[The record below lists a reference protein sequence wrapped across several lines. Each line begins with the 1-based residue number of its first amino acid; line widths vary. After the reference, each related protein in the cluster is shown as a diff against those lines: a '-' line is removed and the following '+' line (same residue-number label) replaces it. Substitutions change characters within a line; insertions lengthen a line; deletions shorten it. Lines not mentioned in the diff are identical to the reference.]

1 MNDTSRRSS
10 QVSFNDAEL
19 DSFTNVDDIFK
30 KLNIS
35 QIQQLTKKYKSVIDS
50 TKNDLHNLVGSKY
63 RDLIKIAE
71 DIDDIYQTSNDIDS
85 RIQQLSYK
93 PTKFG
98 SIYLDNYGKFD
109 SYCRKQ
115 NTLTTKKET
124 RAIVVRNVINKKLN
138 KLDQKI
144 RLGSSPLVH
153 TSNFIYYSKVY
164 YTIET
169 LFKDIIEKD
178 ESIRL
183 YFFQL
188 KSNLNDYLELELSRY
203 NLPESIVHAND
214 KFRPSQ
220 RLNTNDLV
228 MNNSQILLQDDFDID
243 YEVDDDELDDG
254 NDDDKEAN
262 NAFEVDEIVNSKL
275 ESYDKNTLVICNY
288 LISYTILNG
297 GKAPVASKFIEL
309 RMAYIDSLL
318 NDLPTKSP
326 LDQVNFY
333 QIFKFLEHT
342 CNYVDSYFE
351 KTSSDYHR
359 ILTHVTKPWN
369 ATTLIGHKVW
379 IEDELIQ
386 FAADSTTTF
395 DRATKFTELIK
406 LVFDFTIK
414 SLPQDNIKFENLTL
428 TVFVF
433 HNFLVSLK
441 RLQDSVEL
449 SGLDSKFIAVMSKT
463 NLLNDLL
470 VKVGSFI
477 NSSYVKHATRLTL
490 GNEKSIAQLMEQTLQ
505 SDLNQI
511 SSYQLFTPD
520 LVNLMDVNTE
530 RYIQILSGE
539 NPVQDGSNALVEL
552 TGWFKEYEKYNRIV
566 KIETEDSRGSKLD
579 AFKCVS
585 HLHTYLQNV
594 SWGDF
599 KVEEFD
605 NEFRKLSTTMNDLFW
620 DQISKFLEFISKVS
634 ESVTTTDKIVYIIG
648 ITNQLKEKIST
659 METTDTFKST
669 NESIDNLSIQLF
681 KRLINDIPNEEILK
695 LLENSI
701 IESIE
706 LEGNDIPTRPNLKL
720 TAMIYKLANEYLK
733 VSEISN
739 NLDIFLNSKISR
751 CFIDTK
757 NNWFKDELIGKK
769 FIMNLETTLD
779 AKKEKNHDLESGKV
793 DDSNEEEVK
802 DVPEQEAEKDSKENS
817 EEDSKVESEE
827 PKEDV
832 NGSESEL
839 KDEEKNDE
847 QESQPDDDIK
857 PKGDNSEVI
866 NGSSTIS
873 KTQALAILAN
883 YTFLLHFFTSKVELD
898 DTNTII
904 ELIKQHYNGD
914 IEKSTL
920 TIVVDGVASFY
931 RSHKNIYLPL
941 LVLE

>member
-1 MNDTSRRSS
+1 
-10 QVSFNDAEL
+10 
-19 DSFTNVDDIFK
+19 
-30 KLNIS
+30 
-35 QIQQLTKKYKSVIDS
+35 
-50 TKNDLHNLVGSKY
+50 
-63 RDLIKIAE
+63 
-71 DIDDIYQTSNDIDS
+71 
-85 RIQQLSYK
+85 
-93 PTKFG
+93 
-98 SIYLDNYGKFD
+98 
-109 SYCRKQ
+109 
-115 NTLTTKKET
+115 
-124 RAIVVRNVINKKLN
+124 
-138 KLDQKI
+138 
-144 RLGSSPLVH
+144 
-153 TSNFIYYSKVY
+153 
-164 YTIET
+164 
-169 LFKDIIEKD
+169 
-178 ESIRL
+178 
-183 YFFQL
+183 
-188 KSNLNDYLELELSRY
+188 
-203 NLPESIVHAND
+203 
-214 KFRPSQ
+214 
-220 RLNTNDLV
+220 
-228 MNNSQILLQDDFDID
+228 
-243 YEVDDDELDDG
+243 
-254 NDDDKEAN
+254 
-262 NAFEVDEIVNSKL
+262 
-275 ESYDKNTLVICNY
+275 
-288 LISYTILNG
+288 
-297 GKAPVASKFIEL
+297 
-309 RMAYIDSLL
+309 
-318 NDLPTKSP
+318 
-326 LDQVNFY
+326 
-333 QIFKFLEHT
+333 
-342 CNYVDSYFE
+342 
-351 KTSSDYHR
+351 
-359 ILTHVTKPWN
+359 
-369 ATTLIGHKVW
+369 
-379 IEDELIQ
+379 
-386 FAADSTTTF
+386 
-395 DRATKFTELIK
+395 
-406 LVFDFTIK
+406 
-414 SLPQDNIKFENLTL
+414 
-428 TVFVF
+428 
-433 HNFLVSLK
+433 
-441 RLQDSVEL
+441 
-449 SGLDSKFIAVMSKT
+449 
-463 NLLNDLL
+463 
-470 VKVGSFI
+470 
-477 NSSYVKHATRLTL
+477 
-490 GNEKSIAQLMEQTLQ
+490 MEQTLQ

-605 NEFRKLSTTMNDLFW
+605 NEFKKLSTTMNDLFW
-620 DQISKFLEFISKVS
+620 DQISKFLEFISIVS

-659 METTDTFKST
+659 MESTDTFKST

-751 CFIDTK
+751 CFVDTK

-817 EEDSKVESEE
+817 EDSKAESEE

-847 QESQPDDDIK
+847 QESQPDGDIK
-857 PKGDNSEVI
+857 SEGDNSEVI

-883 YTFLLHFFTSKVELD
+883 YTFLLHFFTSKVELE

-931 RSHKNIYLPL
+931 RSHKIIYLPL